1 MLTYYETRMSLP
13 FKKLAL
19 SGGGIKG
26 ILHVGALLELS
37 KHQKLDFPEGIYG
50 SSIGAVVATYIAFGL
65 PLNDKLIQLISDKFY
80 VQNVVPS
87 LGFKDLSSAFS
98 QKGIFSMDLLE
109 KSLCEIFQEFEI
121 DIKTKKI
128 KDSKMPLKIIASNIT
143 KGVPTI
149 FTGDVFVI
157 DALKCSCCLP
167 GIFRPQELY
176 GQIYVDGDIFTP
188 CIGALEK
195 DILEFSLKT
204 HLPDKITPSSLE
216 NLHVLSYFRQ
226 VLNMVYTNFV
236 KTQRSEWCVTLSY
249 PGLMADSNLED
260 FDVEHVLQHSKQSL
274 RTFLISKGLFQEL
287 SEIRDTGSSNHLE

>member
-1 MLTYYETRMSLP
+1 
-13 FKKLAL
+13 
-19 SGGGIKG
+19 
-26 ILHVGALLELS
+26 
-37 KHQKLDFPEGIYG
+37 
-50 SSIGAVVATYIAFGL
+50 
-65 PLNDKLIQLISDKFY
+65 
-80 VQNVVPS
+80 
-87 LGFKDLSSAFS
+87 
-98 QKGIFSMDLLE
+98 
-109 KSLCEIFQEFEI
+109 
-121 DIKTKKI
+121 
-128 KDSKMPLKIIASNIT
+128 MPLKIIASNIT

-188 CIGALEK
+188 CIGAIEK

-216 NLHVLSYFRQ
+216 TLHVLSYFRQ

-236 KTQRSEWCVTLSY
+236 KTQKSEWCVTLSY

-260 FDVEHVLQHSKQSL
+260 FEVGDVLKISGNTL

-287 SEIRDTGSSNHLE
+287 AEIRDAGSSNHLE

>member
-1 MLTYYETRMSLP
+1 MSLP

-26 ILHVGALLELS
+26 ILHVGALIEL
-37 KHQKLDFPEGIYG
+37 QKYQPLHFPEGIYG

-65 PLNDKLIQLISDKFY
+65 PLNDKLIKLISDKFY
-80 VQNVVPS
+80 VENVVPS
-87 LGFKDLSSAFS
+87 FGFKDLSSAFS

-109 KSLCEIFQEFEI
+109 KSLCEIFEEFEI

-143 KGVPTI
+143 KGVPTV
-149 FTGDVFVI
+149 FTGDVFVL

-188 CIGALEK
+188 CIAAIDK

-216 NLHVLSYFRQ
+216 TLNVLAYFRQ
-226 VLNMVYTNFV
+226 IFNMAYTNFV
-236 KTQRSEWCVTLSY
+236 KTQKSDWCVSLSY

-260 FDVEHVLQHSKQSL
+260 FDLEDILKISKYTL
-274 RTFLISKGLFQEL
+274 RSFLISKGLLQEL
-287 SEIRDTGSSNHLE
+287 SEVGDARSSNHLE

>member
-1 MLTYYETRMSLP
+1 MSLP

-26 ILHVGALLELS
+26 ILHVGALMELS
-37 KHQKLDFPEGIYG
+37 KHQTLDFPEGIFG

-65 PLNDKLIQLISDKFY
+65 PLNDKLIKLISDKFY

-98 QKGIFSMDLLE
+98 QKGIFTMDLLE
-109 KSLCEIFQEFEI
+109 KSLCEIFEEFDI

-188 CIGALEK
+188 CIGAIEK

-236 KTQRSEWCVTLSY
+236 KTQKSEWCVTLSY

-260 FDVEHVLQHSKQSL
+260 FEVGDVLKISGNTL
-274 RTFLISKGLFQEL
+274 RSFLISKGLFQEL
-287 SEIRDTGSSNHLE
+287 AEVGDIRSSNHLE

>member
-1 MLTYYETRMSLP
+1 MSLP

-37 KHQKLDFPEGIYG
+37 KHQTLDFPEGIYG

-87 LGFKDLSSAFS
+87 LGFNDLSSAFS

-188 CIGALEK
+188 CIGTLEK

-204 HLPDKITPSSLE
+204 HLPDKITRASLE
-216 NLHVLSYFRQ
+216 TMNVLAYFRQ
-226 VLNMVYTNFV
+226 VFNMAYMNFV
-236 KTQRSEWCVTLSY
+236 NTQKSEWCVSLSY
-249 PGLMADSNLED
+249 PGLMADSNLDE

-287 SEIRDTGSSNHLE
+287 PEIRDTGSSNHLE

>member
-1 MLTYYETRMSLP
+1 MSLP

-149 FTGDVFVI
+149 FTGDVFVL

-167 GIFRPQELY
+167 GIFKPQELY

-188 CIGALEK
+188 CIGVLDK
-195 DILEFSLKT
+195 DVLEFSLKT
-204 HLPDKITPSSLE
+204 HLPDKITPASLE
-216 NLHVLSYFRQ
+216 TMNVLAYFRQ
-226 VLNMVYTNFV
+226 VFNMAYTNFV
-236 KTQRSEWCVTLSY
+236 KTQKSEWCVTLSY
-249 PGLMADSNLED
+249 PGLMADSNLEE
-260 FDVEHVLQHSKQSL
+260 FDLEDVLQTSKYTL

-287 SEIRDTGSSNHLE
+287 AEIRDAGSSNHLV

>member
-1 MLTYYETRMSLP
+1 MSLP

-26 ILHVGALLELS
+26 ILHVGALQELS
-37 KHQKLDFPEGIYG
+37 KYQKLDFPEGIYG
-50 SSIGAVVATYIAFGL
+50 SSIGAVVATYVAFGL
-65 PLNDKLIQLISDKFY
+65 PLNEKLLKLISEKFY

-87 LGFKDLSSAFS
+87 LGFKDLSSAFL
-98 QKGIFSMDLLE
+98 QKGIFTMDLLE
-109 KSLCEIFQEFEI
+109 KSICEIFGEFEI
-121 DIKTKKI
+121 DIKTKRI
-128 KDSKMPLKIIASNIT
+128 KDSKMPLKILASNIT

-149 FTGDVFVI
+149 FTGDVFVL

-188 CIGALEK
+188 CIGAIEK

-216 NLHVLSYFRQ
+216 SLNVLSYFRQ
-226 VLNMVYTNFV
+226 IFNMAYTNFV
-236 KTQRSEWCVTLSY
+236 KTQKSEWCVSLSY
-249 PGLMADSNLED
+249 PGLMADSNLEE
-260 FDVEHVLQHSKQSL
+260 FDLENVLQISKNTL
-274 RTFLISKGLFQEL
+274 RSFLISKGLFEEF
-287 SEIRDTGSSNHLE
+287 SEIGNAGSSNHLV